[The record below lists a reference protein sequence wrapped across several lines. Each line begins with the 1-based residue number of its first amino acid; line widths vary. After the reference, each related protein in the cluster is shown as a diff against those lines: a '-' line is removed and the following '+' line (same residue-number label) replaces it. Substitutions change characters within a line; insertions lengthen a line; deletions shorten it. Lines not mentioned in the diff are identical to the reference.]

1 MLLSNED
8 CAAVLSESVG
18 IIAQLSNTKL
28 SEILHL
34 LVTASSAHRIE
45 LSVLSKRGG
54 GMTNTVIIKLT

>member
-54 GMTNTVIIKLT
+54 GHD